1 MDQYKG
7 IVKINVLGAER
18 GFKFGTMQAALFCK
32 EMKCKLGDMA
42 TLLDGNDID
51 AQITWYWTASVAYS
65 RLYKEPEVSK
75 DEVAAWI
82 DTYGFQAMEEQTA
95 ESLSVPNAETPLNQK
110 EGNQPIGQ

>member
-32 EMKCKLGDMA
+32 EMKCKLSDMA
-42 TLLDGNDID
+42 VLLDGNDID
-51 AQITWYWTASVAYS
+51 AQITWYWSASVAYS
-65 RLYKEPEVSK
+65 RLYKETEYSK

-82 DTYGFQAMEEQTA
+82 DTYGFESMDKQTA
-95 ESLSVPNAETPLNQK
+95 ESMLVPNDQTPLNQK
-110 EGNQPIGQ
+110 EGDQSNGQ

>member
-7 IVKINVLGAER
+7 IVKINVLGGEK

-32 EMKCKLGDMA
+32 EMNCKLGDMA

-51 AQITWYWTASVAYS
+51 AQITWYWSASVAYS
-65 RLYKEPEVSK
+65 RLYKEQEYSK

-82 DTYGFQAMEEQTA
+82 DTYGFQAMEDQTA
-95 ESLSVPNAETPLNQK
+95 QSLVVPNEATPLKK
-110 EGNQPIGQ
+110 EGNQEVGQ

>member
-7 IVKINVLGAER
+7 IVKINILGAER

-32 EMKCKLGDMA
+32 EMKCKLNDMV

-51 AQITWYWTASVAYS
+51 AQITWYWTASLAYC
-65 RLYKEPEVSK
+65 RLYKQPEYSK

-82 DTYGFQAMEEQTA
+82 DDYGFNLMDEKTA
-95 ESLSVPNAETPLNQK
+95 ENMEIPNAVTPPNQ
-110 EGNQPIGQ
+110 EGTKIE